1 MRPGDR
7 DGPVVAATRSRSSSR
22 RVVSAYHGT
31 ASRRRGPRYAAPV
44 TLLLL
49 ALAIASEVT
58 ATVSLKLSD
67 GFSKLIPSIVVVI
80 GYGAAFY
87 FLSQALTR
95 GMAIGVAYGIWSAV
109 GVAAIAIIG
118 VLFLD
123 ERLTLVQIGGIGLV
137 ILGVLALEL
146 GGAH

>member
-1 MRPGDR
+1 M
-7 DGPVVAATRSRSSSR
+7 
-22 RVVSAYHGT
+22 
-31 ASRRRGPRYAAPV
+31 
-44 TLLLL
+44 TLLFL
-49 ALAIASEVT
+49 AIAIASEVT

-67 GFSKLIPSIVVVI
+67 GFSKVIPSIIVVI
-80 GYGAAFY
+80 GYASAFW
-87 FLSQALTR
+87 FLSQALER
-95 GMAIGVAYGIWSAV
+95 GMQIGVAYGIWSAV

-123 ERLTLVQIGGIGLV
+123 ERLTLIQVGGIALV

>member
-1 MRPGDR
+1 M
-7 DGPVVAATRSRSSSR
+7 
-22 RVVSAYHGT
+22 
-31 ASRRRGPRYAAPV
+31 
-44 TLLLL
+44 TLVLL

-67 GFSKLIPSIVVVI
+67 GFTKLVPAIVVVI
-80 GYGAAFY
+80 GYASAFY
-87 FLSQALTR
+87 FLSQALKR

-109 GVAAIAIIG
+109 GVAAIALIG
-118 VLFLD
+118 VLLLG
-123 ERLTLVQIGGIGLV
+123 ERLTLVQVGGIGLV

>member
-1 MRPGDR
+1 M
-7 DGPVVAATRSRSSSR
+7 
-22 RVVSAYHGT
+22 
-31 ASRRRGPRYAAPV
+31 

-58 ATVSLKLSD
+58 ATVSLKISD
-67 GFSKLIPSIVVVI
+67 GVSKLVPSVSVVI
-80 GYGAAFY
+80 GYSGGFF
-87 FLSQALTR
+87 FLSEAVKR

-123 ERLTLVQIGGIGLV
+123 ERLTLVQIGGIGVV

-146 GGAH
+146 GG

>member
-1 MRPGDR
+1 M
-7 DGPVVAATRSRSSSR
+7 
-22 RVVSAYHGT
+22 
-31 ASRRRGPRYAAPV
+31 

-67 GFSKLIPSIVVVI
+67 GFTKLVPSILVVV
-80 GYGAAFY
+80 GYCAAFL
-87 FLSQALTR
+87 FLAQALKR
-95 GMAIGVAYGIWSAV
+95 GMPIGVAYGIWSAV
-109 GVAAIAIIG
+109 GVAAIALIG
-118 VLFLD
+118 VLFLN
-123 ERLTLVQIGGIGLV
+123 ERLTLVQVGGIGLV

>member
-1 MRPGDR
+1 M
-7 DGPVVAATRSRSSSR
+7 
-22 RVVSAYHGT
+22 
-31 ASRRRGPRYAAPV
+31 

-58 ATVSLKLSD
+58 ATVSLKLSE
-67 GFSKLIPSIVVVI
+67 GFTKPVPSVVVVL

-87 FLSQALTR
+87 FLSQVLKR
-95 GMAIGVAYGIWSAV
+95 GMGIGVAYGIWSAV
-109 GVAAIAIIG
+109 GVAAIALIG
-118 VLFLD
+118 VLFLG
-123 ERLTLVQIGGIGLV
+123 ERLSLVQVGGIGLV